1 MNDYEIVKTEH
12 KRIESVNGASCVRRS
27 ERIELPCKLLSRV
40 FFEAPPERVARRLL
54 GKILVQRTRGRKPIA
69 GRIVEVEAYLGP
81 HRKTADP
88 AAHSHRGPTPRNQVL
103 FGPAGHAYVYSIYGR
118 YFCMNV
124 TCEREGRAGCV
135 LLRALE
141 PLEGLD
147 QMARN
152 RGLSERKLIGLPP
165 FSVAAA
171 TTRRGWSTGNRAGN
185 GNLELESFPPFSQKT
200 REGWGTD
207 DRWGNLRELTGGP
220 GRLCQALGITRSS
233 DNGLDL
239 LDPKSPLQLRDDGTR
254 AGRVLV
260 TRRIGIRHAVELPLR
275 FAIAGNGCVSGP
287 KAMAGAASSS
297 VSISS
302 LR

>member
-1 MNDYEIVKTEH
+1 MRVGRSSGVVGVGQRSKNKLGGELL
-12 KRIESVNGASCVRRS
+12 KRA
-27 ERIELPCKLLSRV
+27 
-40 FFEAPPERVARRLL
+40 FFEAPPERVARLLL
-54 GKILVQRTRGRKPIA
+54 GKILVRRTEERKLIA

-81 HRKTADP
+81 HRQPPDP
-88 AAHSHRGPTPRNQVL
+88 AAHAHRGPTPRNQVL

-124 TCEREGRAGCV
+124 SCEREGRAGGV

-141 PLEGLD
+141 PLTGIE

-152 RGLSERKLIGLPP
+152 RGLSG
-165 FSVAAA
+165 
-171 TTRRGWSTGNRAGN
+171 
-185 GNLELESFPPFSQKT
+185 FPPFSQKA
-200 REGWGTD
+200 REGWGT
-207 DRWGNLRELTGGP
+207 GQGPGCESGRELTSGP
-220 GRLCQALGITRSS
+220 GRLCQALGITRSA

-260 TRRIGIRHAVELPLR
+260 TARIGIRHAAELPLR

-287 KAMAGAASSS
+287 K
-297 VSISS
+297 S
-302 LR
+302 LTGRLGPQKLA

>member
-1 MNDYEIVKTEH
+1 VAHTENND
-12 KRIESVNGASCVRRS
+12 
-27 ERIELPCKLLSRV
+27 LPGKLLQRS

-54 GKILVQRTRGRKPIA
+54 GKILVQRIKGREPIA

-81 HRKTADP
+81 HRQPADP

-141 PLEGLD
+141 PLAGLD
-147 QMARN
+147 QMAHN
-152 RGLSERKLIGLPP
+152 RGL
-165 FSVAAA
+165 
-171 TTRRGWSTGNRAGN
+171 RG
-185 GNLELESFPPFSQKT
+185 FPPFFRRAG
-200 REGWGTD
+200 REGWGAD
-207 DRWGNLRELTGGP
+207 AEWDNLRGLTSGP
-220 GRLCQALGITRSS
+220 SRLCQALGITRSMH
-233 DNGLDL
+233 NGMDL
-239 LDPKSPLQLRDDGTR
+239 LDPRSSLQLRDDGTR

-260 TRRIGIRHAVELPLR
+260 TPRIGIRHAVELPLR

-287 KAMAGAASSS
+287 KSMGCA
-297 VSISS
+297 
-302 LR
+302 